1 MKMSLLM
8 NKEILKAYTKEI
20 KELEAANTNNYK
32 LIGYRLYDIKYNNY
46 LYGSKYDNITE
57 YALQEF
63 GYEKSQTYNLI
74 NVYVKFFNGELLM
87 DSENKYNKY
96 SITQLV
102 NMLDM
107 SEEKLDKC
115 NPEMTVS
122 NIKMIKITNFS
133 IRMEN
138 ESIENELKM
147 ENKKNEDV
155 INNIIPYKNE
165 ERTEEKTITTIVTEL
180 PKEQQKENKTIVVDV
195 KTEQN
200 DDYAIN
206 QDIALEAQQDYY
218 KNKYHEAL
226 EEIQVLQE
234 NIANVNKKIQDY
246 KIKVKEV
253 SDTLVYFHDELLFI
267 NADLKNQKIDKYMK
281 EFFEFVF
288 NGKLPKK
295 IYFMKHVI

>member
-1 MKMSLLM
+1 MSLLM

-87 DSENKYNKY
+87 DPENKYNKY

-138 ESIENELKM
+138 ESTENEQKM

-165 ERTEEKTITTIVTEL
+165 ERTEEKTITTIITEL
-180 PKEQQKENKTIVVDV
+180 PKEQQKENKIIVVDV

-218 KNKYHEAL
+218 KKKYHEAL

-234 NIANVNKKIQDY
+234 NIANEIEKAQLYKNKYKELQDIFKY
-246 KIKVKEV
+246 FYDEMFKVVAVVHNEK
-253 SDTLVYFHDELLFI
+253 FQNF
-267 NADLKNQKIDKYMK
+267 AM
-281 EFFEFVF
+281 EFSEFV
-288 NGKLPKK
+288 NNNKLPKK
-295 IYFMKHVI
+295 VHFMKHVI